1 MAKFWVVVIVIVP
14 TLLDAI
20 DIFIYLF
27 YYPFVC
33 LFVRIVT
40 YKVVKGLG

>member
-20 DIFIYLF
+20 DICIYLF

-33 LFVRIVT
+33 LFVC
-40 YKVVKGLG
+40 LHCNL